1 MCRVL
6 AADIGA
12 GSYRVM
18 EGTYTDRGLDMKEL
32 ARFRHAPVQR
42 GGHYYWDIE
51 EMRDNLIQVV
61 RAAAKQGERIRS
73 IGFDTF
79 GSDFGLLDRDGV
91 LLDRPLAYRDKVS
104 DGIYEA
110 YFKEDRAI
118 YARTGVTYAAT
129 GTAHILKGMAEQK
142 FPALKH
148 AARLLFLPDL
158 LAYLFTGAMVNEYTI
173 ATTSL
178 LLDVERRE
186 WDMGLIERLGLP
198 AQIFHPL
205 SASGTSVGPLRKEI
219 SEGIPNLQGTVV
231 TASACHDTASAA
243 CVVPYVRGR
252 SFISSG
258 SWSVKG
264 IVCGSPYTSEAAC
277 ACKMSNEG
285 QPGGKYRLI
294 RNITGLWILEE
305 CARAWRA
312 EGMEV
317 HIPELAKRAEE
328 GEDFPSMISTDAT
341 DFKKPGNMPE
351 KIRTYCARTRQKVP
365 GTPEEVMRTV
375 INGLALEYRRHNE
388 QLEGVTGCPVT
399 GLYIVGGGRH
409 NRLLNQC
416 AADATQCPVVCGHPE
431 AAAAGNILIQLHALG
446 AVPSMDEFPRIAAKD
461 VPEVTYIPCQKEIW
475 EERYGRYLD
484 LIR

>member
-18 EGTYTDRGLDMKEL
+18 EGLYTDRGLAMKEL
-32 ARFRHAPVQR
+32 ARFRHAPVSR

-51 EMRDNLIQVV
+51 EMKDNLVRVV
-61 RAAAKQGERIRS
+61 RDAAKRGERIRS

-79 GSDFGLLDRDGV
+79 GSDFGLLDSSGA
-91 LLDRPLAYRDKVS
+91 LLDSPLAYRDKVS

-110 YFKEDRAI
+110 YFNDEKAI
-118 YARTGVTYAAT
+118 YARTGVTYATT

-142 FPALKH
+142 FASLKR

-173 ATTSL
+173 ATTSR
-178 LLDVERRE
+178 LLDIKRGQ
-186 WDMGLIERLGLP
+186 WDVPLIERLGLP
-198 AQIFHPL
+198 AHIFHPL
-205 SASGTSVGPLRKEI
+205 SAPGTAVGVLRKEI
-219 SEGIPNLQGTVV
+219 SGGIPNLRGTIV
-231 TASACHDTASAA
+231 TASACHDTASAVS
-243 CVVPYVRGR
+243 VVPYTRGS

-264 IVCGSPYTSEAAC
+264 IVCGSPYTTDTAC
-277 ACKMSNEG
+277 GYKMSNEG
-285 QPGGKYRLI
+285 QPGGKFRLI

-305 CARAWRA
+305 CVRAWRA
-312 EGMEV
+312 EGRNLR
-317 HIPELAKRAEE
+317 IPELAARAEE
-328 GEDFPSMISTDAT
+328 GEDFPSMIYTDAP

-351 KIRTYCARTRQKVP
+351 KIQRYCLRTRQKVP
-365 GTPEEVMRTV
+365 ETPEAVMRTV
-375 INGLALEYRRHNE
+375 VNGLALEYRRHNE
-388 QLEGVTGCPVT
+388 QLEDVTGCPVT
-399 GLYIVGGGRH
+399 YMYIVGGGRH

-416 AADATQCPVVCGHPE
+416 AADAAQCPVVCGHPE
-431 AAAAGNILIQLHALG
+431 AAAAGNVLVQLHAMG

-461 VPEVTYIPCQKEIW
+461 VPEVTYIPGQKEKW
-475 EERYGRYLD
+475 EERYGKYLD
-484 LIR
+484 LAR